1 MIFSV
6 SQPKSQSYRTAQF
19 EAIQLSKHIS
29 SNTRFKKDDFNQ
41 LTKQIYNKGKGVDI
55 SSNNINMTN
64 NFSHKDYLRKPA
76 MPTTS
81 IQEVHK
87 TIAQKAQVAEAIKKA
102 QTTAAEATTKKA
114 QTTAVEATIK
124 KQTEF
129 ENRALA
135 IFPST
140 DYPDFSYKSY
150 INENNKIEKK
160 LLVLYVYH
168 IYNDRVKHFID
179 NCIFY
184 HENVDFI
191 IIANTN
197 RYENTH
203 IVNVPNKKNIKMLF
217 RKNIGYDFGGWSDA
231 LLLNNLYENYDNF
244 IFANSSIIGP
254 FLNPDFKG
262 KWTDIYINGLKNNVK
277 LFGSTINT
285 LGESNVEK
293 YAHVQ
298 SYIFSMDKVTLKY
311 LIKCSIFS
319 MTNYAKT
326 FESAIHDK
334 EILMS
339 RKIIKNNWNIG
350 SLLKYYENI
359 DFTFNS
365 KKRHEYKITFLDDIM
380 YSKYKNKLW
389 NEYEVVFIKGNR
401 INQSF
406 DLKKN
411 IKQTL

>member
-1 MIFSV
+1 V
-6 SQPKSQSYRTAQF
+6 QTTAG
-19 EAIQLSKHIS
+19 EA
-29 SNTRFKKDDFNQ
+29 
-41 LTKQIYNKGKGVDI
+41 
-55 SSNNINMTN
+55 
-64 NFSHKDYLRKPA
+64 
-76 MPTTS
+76 
-81 IQEVHK
+81 
-87 TIAQKAQVAEAIKKA
+87 AIKK
-102 QTTAAEATTKKA
+102 Q
-114 QTTAVEATIK
+114 I
-124 KQTEF
+124 EF
-129 ENRALA
+129 ENRALK
-135 IFPST
+135 IFPSI
-140 DYPDFSYKSY
+140 DYPEFSYKNY
-150 INENNKIEKK
+150 TNENNKIEKK

-197 RYENTH
+197 KYENTH

-285 LGESNVEK
+285 LGVSNVEK

-298 SYIFSMDKVTLKY
+298 SYIFSMDKITLKY

-350 SLLKYYENI
+350 SLFKYYENI

-365 KKRHEYKITFLDDIM
+365 KKKHEYKITFFDDIM
-380 YSKYKNKLW
+380 YPNYKNKLW

-401 INQSF
+401 INQLLE
-406 DLKKN
+406 LKKN

>member
-1 MIFSV
+1 
-6 SQPKSQSYRTAQF
+6 
-19 EAIQLSKHIS
+19 
-29 SNTRFKKDDFNQ
+29 
-41 LTKQIYNKGKGVDI
+41 
-55 SSNNINMTN
+55 
-64 NFSHKDYLRKPA
+64 

-87 TIAQKAQVAEAIKKA
+87 TIAQKAQAAEAIKKA
-102 QTTAAEATTKKA
+102 QTAAEAIKKA
-114 QTTAVEATIK
+114 QVEEAAK
-124 KQTEF
+124 KAQVEKPAQKKTEF

-150 INENNKIEKK
+150 TNENNKTEKK

-168 IYNDRVKHFID
+168 IYNDRVKHFIH

-203 IVNVPNKKNIKMLF
+203 IVSVPNKKNIKMLF

-244 IFANSSIIGP
+244 IFANSSVIGP

-298 SYIFSMDKVTLKY
+298 SYIFSMDKITLKY

-326 FESAIHDK
+326 FESAIHHK

-359 DFTFNS
+359 DFTFNT
-365 KKRHEYKITFLDDIM
+365 KKRDEYKITFLDDIM

-411 IKQTL
+411 IKQKL